1 MTDSFFPSALPE
13 GIGPAVPLTDRG
25 SAGQPSVGG
34 GRDPASL
41 ATANATASGGAFADG
56 ASAAAGITAAGTN
69 LGASGGSEGS
79 GQGGGPGSDPGT
91 EHGSPHG
98 GYNLTG
104 FLIFLA
110 SESLIF
116 AGLFAAYIVL
126 KGSAPLWLPPGV
138 EGLEVRE
145 PLINTV
151 VLVSSSGVAWLAE
164 RALHRRQIG
173 RFRLWWLLTMAM
185 GSWFVLGQAREWLGL
200 PFGLGDGV
208 FAACFYLLTGFH
220 GLHVITGVLLMALM
234 LWRSFRPGNYDGG
247 EAGVTA
253 VGLFWHFV
261 DVIWIVLFALLY
273 LWQAR

>member
-1 MTDSFFPSALPE
+1 
-13 GIGPAVPLTDRG
+13 V
-25 SAGQPSVGG
+25 
-34 GRDPASL
+34 
-41 ATANATASGGAFADG
+41 
-56 ASAAAGITAAGTN
+56 
-69 LGASGGSEGS
+69 
-79 GQGGGPGSDPGT
+79 
-91 EHGSPHG
+91 
-98 GYNLTG
+98 
-104 FLIFLA
+104 IFLA

-116 AGLFAAYIVL
+116 AALFAAYIVL

-164 RALHRRQIG
+164 RALHRRQLL

-185 GSWFVLGQAREWLGL
+185 GTWFVLGQAREWQGL
-200 PFGLGDGV
+200 TFGLGDGV
-208 FAACFYLLTGFH
+208 FGACFYLLTGFH

-273 LWQAR
+273 LWQGR

>member
-1 MTDSFFPSALPE
+1 MVDPLDPTGFSAATPLPGINSAAGGFPE
-13 GIGPAVPLTDRG
+13 GTSGAAPLAIGTIAAPGGPF
-25 SAGQPSVGG
+25 AGGPH
-34 GRDPASL
+34 
-41 ATANATASGGAFADG
+41 
-56 ASAAAGITAAGTN
+56 
-69 LGASGGSEGS
+69 GS
-79 GQGGGPGSDPGT
+79 GSGDGSGAA
-91 EHGSPHG
+91 EHAHG

-104 FLIFLA
+104 FVIFLA

-145 PLINTV
+145 PLINTI

-164 RALHRRQIG
+164 RALHRRQLV

-185 GSWFVLGQAREWLGL
+185 GSWFVVGQAREWMGL
-200 PFGLGDGV
+200 PFSLGDGV
-208 FAACFYLLTGFH
+208 FGACFYLLTGFH

-234 LWRSFRPGNYDGG
+234 LWRSFRPGNYNGG
-247 EAGVTA
+247 EAGVTS

-261 DVIWIVLFALLY
+261 DVIWIALFALLY
-273 LWQAR
+273 LWQGR

>member
-1 MTDSFFPSALPE
+1 MANPLDPTGFSAATPLPGINSTAGGFPEDTSGATPLA
-13 GIGPAVPLTDRG
+13 IGTIAAPVGPFAGGPQG
-25 SAGQPSVGG
+25 SGG
-34 GRDPASL
+34 G
-41 ATANATASGGAFADG
+41 
-56 ASAAAGITAAGTN
+56 
-69 LGASGGSEGS
+69 GGSGAA
-79 GQGGGPGSDPGT
+79 
-91 EHGSPHG
+91 EHAHG

-104 FLIFLA
+104 FVIFLA

-116 AGLFAAYIVL
+116 AALFAAYIVL

-145 PLINTV
+145 PLINTI

-164 RALHRRQIG
+164 RALHRRQLG

-185 GSWFVLGQAREWLGL
+185 GTWFVVGQAREWLGL

-208 FAACFYLLTGFH
+208 FGACFYLLTGFH

-273 LWQAR
+273 LWQGR

>member
-1 MTDSFFPSALPE
+1 MAESLFGAAGALEPSGGPQNSGAAGSPGPE
-13 GIGPAVPLTDRG
+13 HEPGHG
-25 SAGQPSVGG
+25 SA
-34 GRDPASL
+34 
-41 ATANATASGGAFADG
+41 
-56 ASAAAGITAAGTN
+56 
-69 LGASGGSEGS
+69 
-79 GQGGGPGSDPGT
+79 
-91 EHGSPHG
+91 EHAHG

-104 FLIFLA
+104 FVIFLA

-116 AGLFAAYIVL
+116 AALFAAYIVL

-145 PLINTV
+145 PLINTI

-164 RALHRRQIG
+164 RALHRRQLV

-185 GSWFVLGQAREWLGL
+185 GTWFVVGQAREWLGL

-208 FAACFYLLTGFH
+208 FGASFYLLTGFH

-273 LWQAR
+273 LWQSR